1 MKSINKV
8 KMFYNELSDT
18 SPSPSVSGNTNY
30 DISRNVSNSG
40 IDGAWRGK
48 DKPVLEGF
56 EFGGFTV
63 SADMVEAILELD
75 EERKNKNE

>member
-1 MKSINKV
+1 MKSVNKV
-8 KMFYNELSDT
+8 KMFYSELSDT
-18 SPSPSVSGNTNY
+18 SPGVSGSTNY
-30 DISRNVSNSG
+30 DTSGNVSNSG

-48 DKPVLEGF
+48 DKPVLKGF

-75 EERKNKNE
+75 EERRNKNE